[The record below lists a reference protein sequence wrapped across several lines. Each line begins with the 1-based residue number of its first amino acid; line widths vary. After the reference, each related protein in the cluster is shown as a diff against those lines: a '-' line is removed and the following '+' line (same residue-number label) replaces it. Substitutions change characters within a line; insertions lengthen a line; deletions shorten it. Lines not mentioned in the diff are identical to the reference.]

1 VSHIIVVQPDGS
13 VKFIYDDALK
23 EIMNLGDFVVKRA
36 SRVEPTP
43 EGKWTADME
52 LSGGPVLGPFET
64 RAEALEAEKVW
75 LRFEIL
81 GSPSSDTIRET

>member
-1 VSHIIVVQPDGS
+1 MTHVIVVLPDGS
-13 VKFIYDDALK
+13 VKFIYDDAMR
-23 EIMNLGDFVVKRA
+23 EIMKLGDFVVERA

-43 EGKWTADME
+43 DGKWTADME
-52 LSGGPVLGPFET
+52 PSGGPVLGPFET

-81 GSPSSDTIRET
+81 GSPSSDTNRET